1 VSDLDLI
8 LLVLATTVFL
18 VIVAVRLRPSRPP
31 GMSVMRVTRQ
41 VKFKINGVTYDN
53 VADIPDPRVRKVAED
68 ALKIKLT

>member
-1 VSDLDLI
+1 
-8 LLVLATTVFL
+8 
-18 VIVAVRLRPSRPP
+18 
-31 GMSVMRVTRQ
+31 MSVMRVTRQ